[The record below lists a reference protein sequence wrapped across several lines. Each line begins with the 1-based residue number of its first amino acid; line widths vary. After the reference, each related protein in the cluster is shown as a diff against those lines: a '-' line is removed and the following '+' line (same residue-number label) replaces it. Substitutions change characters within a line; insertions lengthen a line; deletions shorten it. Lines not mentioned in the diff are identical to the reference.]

1 MAKAKG
7 KGGAEKKP
15 RAIKKTAAKKTPA
28 KKTTTKKPAA
38 KKASKPAAAP
48 SAGRTSWLDKTG
60 SHPLIEQYARQLDT
74 FMQTMAD
81 GRVDAA
87 EIEAQEGRLVKL
99 MKEVEPK
106 LDDALHEQVTH
117 LLCELTAYD
126 LMQTLFNLQQ
136 ASAQRPR
143 LNL

>member
-1 MAKAKG
+1 MSKAKG
-7 KGGAEKKP
+7 KGGEEKKP
-15 RAIKKTAAKKTPA
+15 KAVKKTPA
-28 KKTTTKKPAA
+28 KETTPKKAA
-38 KKASKPAAAP
+38 PKKASKPAVAP
-48 SAGRTSWLDKTG
+48 AVRTSWLDKTG
-60 SHPLIEQYARQLDT
+60 THPLIEQYARHLDT
-74 FMQTMAD
+74 FIQTMAD
-81 GRVDAA
+81 GRVDAG

-126 LMQTLFNLQQ
+126 LMQTLFNLQR
-136 ASAQRPR
+136 ASDRRPR

>member
-1 MAKAKG
+1 
-7 KGGAEKKP
+7 
-15 RAIKKTAAKKTPA
+15 
-28 KKTTTKKPAA
+28 
-38 KKASKPAAAP
+38 KKASKPAAATGP
-48 SAGRTSWLDKTG
+48 RTSWLDKTG
-60 SHPLIEQYARQLDT
+60 THPLIEQYARHLDT
-74 FMQTMAD
+74 FIQTMAD

-87 EIEAQEGRLVKL
+87 EIQAQEGRLVKL
-99 MKEVEPK
+99 MKQVEPK